1 MTVNAERSAPHSDH
15 EDDMSKIKEFVSKGV
30 RLIVTDTEEGGRPDA
45 AREKEIPP
53 EAFEAPAPRSA
64 RSGVPATVED
74 FAAVY
79 QEAGIELPPHG
90 YGVDKVGEMLESKR
104 LAPLGREVKAT
115 AVLAALEAAQVGVR
129 DVIQD
134 AVRRDGALD
143 AFESAKEREVQE
155 LRERSEAR
163 VFLGEKNTEIEGLK
177 QAADAA
183 GQAFAQLQ
191 ARKHRE
197 EERLYEV
204 VAHFVEGTDNPITT
218 AAAPRAAVPVKP
230 RE

>member
-1 MTVNAERSAPHSDH
+1 
-15 EDDMSKIKEFVSKGV
+15 MSKIKDFVSKGV
-30 RLIVTDTEEGGRPDA
+30 RLIVTDTGEGEPLPGAPP
-45 AREKEIPP
+45 RERDIPA
-53 EAFEAPAPRSA
+53 EAFDTPPPRATRSA
-64 RSGVPATVED
+64 VPASVED
-74 FAAVY
+74 FLAVY
-79 QEAGIELPPHG
+79 QEAGIDLPPHG

-104 LAPLGREVKAT
+104 LAPLGKEVKAT

-143 AFESAKEREVQE
+143 AFEAAKEREVQE
-155 LRERSEAR
+155 LRERSDAR
-163 VFLGEKNTEIEGLK
+163 VKTIKEEIERFLREKNAEIEGLK
-177 QAADAA
+177 QAGETA

-197 EERLYEV
+197 EERLFEV
-204 VAHFVEGTDNPITT
+204 VAHFVEGADNPITT
-218 AAAPRAAVPVKP
+218 SASPRAAAPVKP